1 MVEAVV
7 SSLSSELYTAVKA
20 NILGYNTPSKI
31 IRPETEDGFIPDV
44 TGRVEDFLYIYE
56 VETEDTISTENS
68 KNKCLLFSDYAT
80 KHNAI
85 FVIVVPT
92 GCKDKA
98 LKQTNEWC
106 VTVHIQ
112 EI

>member
-44 TGRVEDFLYIYE
+44 TGRVEDFLYI
-56 VETEDTISTENS
+56 
-68 KNKCLLFSDYAT
+68 
-80 KHNAI
+80 
-85 FVIVVPT
+85 
-92 GCKDKA
+92 
-98 LKQTNEWC
+98 
-106 VTVHIQ
+106 
-112 EI
+112 